1 MVIAWQSGKG
11 HMNVVL
17 LLMAVLLSLWAM
29 GLSLCKCKSP
39 LLCTC
44 LQILKT
50 QRMVQVVIMSVLE
63 QCRGMH
69 VHGLVASK
77 SALGGSLWTVLSKK
91 SKFSTYACYCG
102 VCMHYYCHTMLF
114 ALDIQSC
121 YIHANVAWLLVHPH
135 LSWQR
140 MWLQSLQVTAIV
152 HKAAECKRS
161 EERRVGKEF

>member
-1 MVIAWQSGKG
+1 
-11 HMNVVL
+11 MNVVL

-63 QCRGMH
+63 QCRG
-69 VHGLVASK
+69 
-77 SALGGSLWTVLSKK
+77 SLWTVLSKK

-121 YIHANVAWLLVHPH
+121 YIHTNVAWLLVHPH
-135 LSWQR
+135 CYIRVERPARLEQR
-140 MWLQSLQVTAIV
+140 GCDQGV
-152 HKAAECKRS
+152 
-161 EERRVGKEF
+161 

>member
-1 MVIAWQSGKG
+1 
-11 HMNVVL
+11 MNVAL

-69 VHGLVASK
+69 VHGLVASEP
-77 SALGGSLWTVLSKK
+77 ALGGSLWTVLSKK
-91 SKFSTYACYCG
+91 SKFSTYACYLSQCP
-102 VCMHYYCHTMLF
+102 
-114 ALDIQSC
+114 ALSTYQQLTHKPRAS
-121 YIHANVAWLLVHPH
+121 YGHALGLSDWRLV
-135 LSWQR
+135 SGFD
-140 MWLQSLQVTAIV
+140 
-152 HKAAECKRS
+152 C
-161 EERRVGKEF
+161 VGTPE